1 MLDVRTL
8 FFTAALFSVF
18 EAGALVYVWLT
29 RRTYPGFSQWT
40 QALVAGG
47 GGTVLI
53 FLRGVLPDVL
63 TYDLSSLL
71 LLLSAVLML
80 AGSAR
85 FFAAPRNLARRWWL
99 MGACWLGLVYF
110 RAGEPNYAIRV
121 VLASLALGVLYL
133 DHAALLFGRPQPGLR
148 RTCRVWAVLFACY
161 GAFLLVRA
169 ALYMVAPPPGDFFAS
184 LPLQV
189 LTILVPQMA
198 VLGAVI
204 LAIVLNAQRLE
215 MELQEAKARAE
226 RSLEELK
233 TAQAEV
239 KTLSGLL
246 PICAGCKKI
255 RDDQGY
261 WNQIETYIARHSDA
275 TFTHGLCPECLAR
288 LYPDLAGRLTQ
299 PETRGK

>member
-148 RTCRVWAVLFACY
+148 RTCRVWPCCSLA
-161 GAFLLVRA
+161 
-169 ALYMVAPPPGDFFAS
+169 MAPFSWCGRRFIWSRRRPGISSRPFPS
-184 LPLQV
+184 RYSP
-189 LTILVPQMA
+189 
-198 VLGAVI
+198 
-204 LAIVLNAQRLE
+204 
-215 MELQEAKARAE
+215 
-226 RSLEELK
+226 S
-233 TAQAEV
+233 
-239 KTLSGLL
+239 
-246 PICAGCKKI
+246 
-255 RDDQGY
+255 
-261 WNQIETYIARHSDA
+261 W
-275 TFTHGLCPECLAR
+275 CPRWRCWG
-288 LYPDLAGRLTQ
+288 P
-299 PETRGK
+299 